1 MMPLTWKSTNRSKKM
16 IKSIDQ
22 SRILFLDSG
31 PLVRLLQMHP
41 DYYPIVSGV
50 LDGVYENNVQVL
62 VSSVTL
68 FEICKKAYGAND
80 GVLARQYREFFEKSA
95 NVRLC
100 EVNADVSLKAAELYA
115 AAARTNHKLTEAESL
130 RLATAFVNG
139 ADCILTECA
148 NFRDDTDALVVTL
161 DEL

>member
-1 MMPLTWKSTNRSKKM
+1 M
-16 IKSIDQ
+16 IRNIAQ

-41 DYYPIVSGV
+41 DFYPAVSGV
-50 LDGVYENNVQVL
+50 LDMVYEKNIQVL

-68 FEICKKAYGAND
+68 FEISRKAFGANE
-80 GVLARQYREFFEKSA
+80 GVLARQYREFFEHSK
-95 NVRLC
+95 NVKVC
-100 EVNADVSLKAAELYA
+100 PVDAEVSLKAAELFA
-115 AAARTNHKLTEAESL
+115 SASRTNHMISEAESL

-148 NFRDDTDALVVTL
+148 NFRDATDALVVTL
-161 DEL
+161 DEV